1 MLCFKKKWMLS
12 SSKNIININID
23 SFNELYEIYCT
34 STKFVDSKIFV
45 RFLSLLVPIV
55 TFLSKKLSKPAAKPR
70 KQCRKR
76 DISSYSF
83 RRPPCLFISSLRT
96 GTSAKWRRTLN
107 RRALMS
113 GNSVLNRAGYT
124 YVRRKFEFVRDNI
137 VRIIRDNSIDDRSLI
152 TCQQPLFGI

>member
-1 MLCFKKKWMLS
+1 MLCFKKTWILNS
-12 SSKNIININID
+12 SNIININID

-34 STKFVDSKIFV
+34 SIKFVDSKIFV
-45 RFLSLLVPIV
+45 RFPSLLVPIV
-55 TFLSKKLSKPAAKPR
+55 TFLSRKLSKPAAKPR

-96 GTSAKWRRTLN
+96 GTLAKWRWTLN

-113 GNSVLNRAGYT
+113 GNSTLNRARYT

-137 VRIIRDNSIDDRSLI
+137 VRIIR
-152 TCQQPLFGI
+152 